1 MKLSTPPALA
11 VAFSMFTL
19 AGCAFQADDETA
31 DPELID
37 IWSEGL
43 TAVSGVTTV
52 ATYQEVVTGTPTYG
66 YPATSPVLTIHVEV
80 DDAALRKQ
88 FPSFDGMESA
98 FALVPKQINGA
109 LVWESVALSW
119 TGTTS
124 KGYYG
129 QIVIDIQESGSV
141 WGVDWP
147 TLGAHGVA
155 VGLTTNA
162 GTIWTQA
169 PGQNWPVVKK

>member
-1 MKLSTPPALA
+1 MKLSILPALA
-11 VAFSMFTL
+11 LSFSMLTI
-19 AGCAFQADDETA
+19 AGCAFQADDEAA
-31 DPELID
+31 DLESID

-43 TAVSGVTTV
+43 TAVSGVTTA

-66 YPATSPVLTIHVEV
+66 YPATSPMLTIHVEV

-88 FPSFDGMESA
+88 FPAFDGMESA
-98 FALVPKQINGA
+98 FALVPKQKNGA

-119 TGTTS
+119 KGTTL

-129 QIVIDIQESGSV
+129 QTVIDIHESGSV

-147 TLGAHGVA
+147 TLQANGVA
-155 VGLTTNA
+155 VGLTTNV
-162 GTIWTQA
+162 GTIWAQA
-169 PGQNWPVVKK
+169 SGQNWPVVKK